1 MKTASI
7 STGRMHP
14 MHSSH
19 HAHKPMLAALRHA
32 LLRFAKRLERMQLAI
47 ALSEAGD
54 VEGAR
59 SLLAQ
64 PLRLTKAKP

>member
-1 MKTASI
+1 
-7 STGRMHP
+7 

-19 HAHKPMLAALRHA
+19 LAHKPMLAALRHA
-32 LLRFAKRLERMQLAI
+32 LQRFSKRLARTQIAI

-64 PLRLTKAKP
+64 PLHLTKAKSNP